1 MVDTGGEEARVYTGS
16 VDGWPALSP
25 VASGDTVGLF
35 RKCPLGFSP
44 SFFLFSF
51 FMPFL
56 MPPVEFGIFKCRGRC
71 LQEWKGFT
79 VTENLVDT

>member
-16 VDGWPALSP
+16 VDGWPALWR
-25 VASGDTVGLF
+25 VATLWAFSGNALWDSLF
-35 RKCPLGFSP
+35 CFF
-44 SFFLFSF
+44 FFLDSH
-51 FMPFL
+51 L